1 MPDYT
6 VMRIDRETYENIR
19 TLAKASGRTIMGQV
33 AFMVR
38 MWNRDYRVV
47 NITPLPGVA
56 DVVTVPLVEV
66 MALEGEHEN
75 P

>member
-33 AFMVR
+33 TFMVR
-38 MWNRDYRVV
+38 MWNQAYRVV
-47 NITPLPGVA
+47 NITPLPGPA